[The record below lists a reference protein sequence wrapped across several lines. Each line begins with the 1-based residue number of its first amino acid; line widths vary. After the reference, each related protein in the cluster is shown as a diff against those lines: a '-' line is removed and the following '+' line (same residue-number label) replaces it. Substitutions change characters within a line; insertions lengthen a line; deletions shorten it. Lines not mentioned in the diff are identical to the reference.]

1 MGEQIDK
8 IEKRRHFI
16 VNMLYWGIIAALI
29 LLVMRIAEPVLA
41 PLVISFVIAW
51 ILAKPIAWIS
61 QKIHLKKPVVAL
73 VIVLLFYIVI
83 GAAISRLF
91 MHGYAYLRN
100 VVITFPQVY
109 ETHIAPVLESFLNWF
124 EETSSKID
132 PSLMGMFEEKSDDIL
147 TTLGSLVSGISSG
160 TISVVSGAAASV
172 PKILMKMLI
181 TLILTVFMTMDIH
194 NIINFWAR
202 QIPEQSKGLLLEIKG
217 YLKGTVFKCF
227 KSYMLIMGITFFE
240 VMVGFLIL
248 GVKNAPLVAAG
259 VAVIDI
265 LPILGTGT
273 VVIPWAVI
281 SLIKKDFF
289 MAAGLAILYV
299 VVLVIRQIIE
309 PKIVGTQLVLHPVVT
324 LCGMVVGLSFGGI
337 IGMFAIPITFS
348 CIINLNERGVIHI
361 LK

>member
-16 VNMLYWGIIAALI
+16 VNVLYWGIIAALI

-61 QKIHLKKPVVAL
+61 QKIHLKKPIVAL

-109 ETHIAPVLESFLNWF
+109 ETYIAPVLESFLNWF

-160 TISVVSGAAASV
+160 TISAVSGAAASV

-181 TLILTVFMTMDIH
+181 TLILR
-194 NIINFWAR
+194 II
-202 QIPEQSKGLLLEIKG
+202 LL
-217 YLKGTVFKCF
+217 
-227 KSYMLIMGITFFE
+227 
-240 VMVGFLIL
+240 
-248 GVKNAPLVAAG
+248 
-259 VAVIDI
+259 
-265 LPILGTGT
+265 
-273 VVIPWAVI
+273 
-281 SLIKKDFF
+281 
-289 MAAGLAILYV
+289 
-299 VVLVIRQIIE
+299 R
-309 PKIVGTQLVLHPVVT
+309 
-324 LCGMVVGLSFGGI
+324 
-337 IGMFAIPITFS
+337 
-348 CIINLNERGVIHI
+348 
-361 LK
+361 